1 MLRKKIIH
9 LKTKTRQKLI
19 KANKKINSIIE
30 KAGDDTSLLTSEEK
44 EFLSK
49 TKEENKKA
57 KKELNDWLQFIYEH
71 TKELIK
77 SYEQKNDMNIKKLK
91 EIEKKLGNFK
101 KGETLIKDINTD
113 ENKNEEKVHEGIYC
127 SECKENVVGIR
138 YKCVVCEDFNYCEK
152 CEAEFKEKHGH
163 PMLKINK
170 PEMCPISINCSFNS
184 IQ

>member
-1 MLRKKIIH
+1 
-9 LKTKTRQKLI
+9 
-19 KANKKINSIIE
+19 
-30 KAGDDTSLLTSEEK
+30 
-44 EFLSK
+44 
-49 TKEENKKA
+49 
-57 KKELNDWLQFIYEH
+57 
-71 TKELIK
+71 
-77 SYEQKNDMNIKKLK
+77 MNIKKLK

-101 KGETLIKDINTD
+101 KGETLIKDIKTD

-127 SECKENVVGIR
+127 SECKDNVVGIR

-152 CEAEFKEKHGH
+152 CEAKFKEKHGH

>member
-19 KANKKINSIIE
+19 KANKKINLIIE
-30 KAGDDTSLLTSEEK
+30 KAGDDTTLLTSEEK

-113 ENKNEEKVHEGIYC
+113 ENKNEEKVHE
-127 SECKENVVGIR
+127 
-138 YKCVVCEDFNYCEK
+138 
-152 CEAEFKEKHGH
+152 AEFKEKHGH

>member
-30 KAGDDTSLLTSEEK
+30 NAGDDTSLLTSEEK

-101 KGETLIKDINTD
+101 KGETLIKDIKTD
-113 ENKNEEKVHEGIYC
+113 ERGRIILTEEMKNSLHKAQQSLEEGRC
-127 SECKENVVGIR
+127 LNQ
-138 YKCVVCEDFNYCEK
+138 
-152 CEAEFKEKHGH
+152 
-163 PMLKINK
+163 
-170 PEMCPISINCSFNS
+170 EMFRKRFAKWL
-184 IQ
+184 